1 MQVSSKLDNNPP
13 PPSPPLTSQRA
24 IILSFSCISQL
35 FNNIAKPQGDLL
47 GIWSQDLKMTILPSE
62 YIKFRLEV
70 HT

>member
-1 MQVSSKLDNNPP
+1 MVAADSNQLQTVQ
-13 PPSPPLTSQRA
+13 PLPTSQRV
-24 IILSFSCISQL
+24 IIHSFSCIFQS

-47 GIWSQDLKMTILPSE
+47 GIRSQDLKMTILPSV